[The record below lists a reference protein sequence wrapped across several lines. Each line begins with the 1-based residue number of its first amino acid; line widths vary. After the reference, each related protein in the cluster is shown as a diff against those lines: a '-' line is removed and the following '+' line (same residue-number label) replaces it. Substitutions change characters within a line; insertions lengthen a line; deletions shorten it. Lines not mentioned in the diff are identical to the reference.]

1 MGHIL
6 FIINPAGHGGM
17 GMKVWNE
24 FKSLWPDPID
34 SADVIVTERPG
45 HAREIAAAQSDY
57 AILAVVGGNGALGE
71 VMTGIMERQDSKPKV
86 AIIPAGTGNDIAR
99 NLGIFSIAD
108 AVDALQGEHARYV
121 DLIRIDCR
129 AGQKYAFL
137 MGNVGFSANA
147 RIKPW
152 MKRYL
157 GPKGAYYLST
167 ILQIIAYRAPHMTVR
182 WETREYSGRVWI
194 VIVANVARIGGGGM
208 CIAPG
213 AQFDD
218 GELNISIIPSRSKF
232 KMLARM
238 LPKAASGAY
247 VNEPGVVYFP
257 TKKIE
262 VDSDPPVILDI
273 DGDIFGMTPATFK
286 VCPKAIQV
294 ITLER
299 QDNTGF

>member
-1 MGHIL
+1 MSHIL
-6 FIINPAGHGGM
+6 FIINPAGRGGM
-17 GMKVWNE
+17 GMSVWNE
-24 FKSLWPDPID
+24 FKSVWPDPID

-45 HAREIAAAQSDY
+45 HAREIAATRIDY

-71 VMTGIMERQDSKPKV
+71 VMTGIMERQGLKPKV

-99 NLGIFSIAD
+99 NLGIFSIDD
-108 AVDALQGEHARYV
+108 AVDALQVEHARHV

-157 GPKGAYYLST
+157 GPKAAYYLST
-167 ILQIIAYRAPHMTVR
+167 ILQSMTYRAPHMTVR
-182 WETREYSGRVWI
+182 WEKQEYSGRVWM
-194 VIVANVARIGGGGM
+194 VIVANVDRVGGGGM

-218 GELNISIIPSRSKF
+218 GELNVSIIPSRSKF
-232 KMLARM
+232 TMLTRM
-238 LPKAASGAY
+238 LPKAASGRF
-247 VNEPGVVYFP
+247 VNEPGVLYFP

-273 DGDIFGMTPATFK
+273 DGDIFSMTPATIM
-286 VCPKAIQV
+286 VCPKAVQV
-294 ITLER
+294 ITLE
-299 QDNTGF
+299 